1 MKLVLAS
8 KNKKKLVEMNEILS
22 HLGTEVCS
30 EAEAGVDV
38 EVEETGTTFEENSLL
53 KARAVMEASGLP
65 AIADDSGLCVDAL
78 NGAPGV
84 YSARYGGEGLDDT
97 GRYWLLLENMKGQ
110 MPRTAKFVSVITC
123 CFPNGDVLTA
133 RGECPGTIAF
143 APQGEGGFGYDPVF
157 FVPPLKKTFAQLT
170 AEEKNA
176 ISHRG
181 NALEVF
187 QVKLEAYLKK
197 YRNKCLAGRRFY
209 AEYKTLSEVRLTG
222 DRNCGARTVQF
233 LSRRFRRGKIG
244 TVCVPFLWVHRG
256 VGRAWRIGKGTEIL
270 WVLLRA

>member
-1 MKLVLAS
+1 MKVVLAS
-8 KNKKKLVEMNEILS
+8 HNAKKITEMRAILS
-22 HLGTEVCS
+22 QMGVEVLS
-30 EAEAGVDV
+30 QRDVGVDL
-38 EVEETGTTFEENSLL
+38 EPEETGTTFEENSLL

-97 GRYWLLLENMKGQ
+97 GRYRLLLENMRGQ

-181 NALEVF
+181 KALEAF
-187 QVKLEAYLKK
+187 QVKLEEYLGGV
-197 YRNKCLAGRRFY
+197 RN
-209 AEYKTLSEVRLTG
+209 
-222 DRNCGARTVQF
+222 
-233 LSRRFRRGKIG
+233 
-244 TVCVPFLWVHRG
+244 
-256 VGRAWRIGKGTEIL
+256 
-270 WVLLRA
+270 